1 MAAGITNIT
10 GGPIGYCGAGRYQQ
24 TSSISAL
31 WITRTGFTNE
41 GATGNPP
48 WSREFAFDAS
58 RSSSIYGNS
67 ETVTPLSITVS
78 FYLKY

>member
-1 MAAGITNIT
+1 MNIP

-41 GATGNPP
+41 GAMGNPS